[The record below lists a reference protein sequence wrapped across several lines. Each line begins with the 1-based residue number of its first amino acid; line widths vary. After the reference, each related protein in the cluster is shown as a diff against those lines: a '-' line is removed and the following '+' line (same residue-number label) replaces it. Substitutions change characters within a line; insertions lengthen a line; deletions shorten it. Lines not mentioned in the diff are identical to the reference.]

1 MNYLVPTLWT
11 KTKLLIQYQ
20 LTKNSMMFKLRRKRC
35 HSTQIRWLT
44 ILNSQRLMTD
54 LQLMISKITQS
65 VKIKVSGAKHWIR
78 LRKALKPP
86 LISQRRQEKKSVT
99 LQFKSVLKW
108 ATLQSKL
115 GTIFSLCKFH
125 FAFQIPKK
133 VKVMRITNTKVI
145 ISCNFNVIVFSF
157 HLCWINT
164 ASFRFIFRFLLLY

>member
-20 LTKNSMMFKLRRKRC
+20 QTKNLMMFKLRRKRS
-35 HSTQIRWLT
+35 HSTQIRLLT
-44 ILNSQRLMTD
+44 ILNSRRLMTD
-54 LQLMISKITQS
+54 LQLMIFKISQS
-65 VKIKVSGAKHWIR
+65 VKIKVFSARHWIR
-78 LRKALKPP
+78 RSKALKPP

-145 ISCNFNVIVFSF
+145 ISCNFD
-157 HLCWINT
+157 
-164 ASFRFIFRFLLLY
+164 